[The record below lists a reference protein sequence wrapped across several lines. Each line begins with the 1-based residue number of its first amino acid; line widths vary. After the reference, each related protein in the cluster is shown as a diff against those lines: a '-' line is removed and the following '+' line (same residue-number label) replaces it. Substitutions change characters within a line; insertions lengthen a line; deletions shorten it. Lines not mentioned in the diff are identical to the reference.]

1 MVLNA
6 SGLSVHHHQPRV
18 VAKIN
23 RMLRDLRF
31 WQIIAKVG
39 ELHFHRGQRYPFEL
53 GLVKCEPQLPLCGY
67 FHTMGTDLERTL
79 LSRSAS
85 DAKAWEQW
93 LASDEAQ
100 RSKLAESFQR
110 EGKLPLEA
118 MVRDRIVHED
128 HLKSLCVEY
137 RLRFLDAN
145 HFAGQIPY
153 EAVAAMERLDAAA
166 GIRLNGYK
174 IVAPASLFRLTYQ
187 DKDPLLL
194 LELGGGYHYLVHK
207 WGGEVNPLRRVVMY
221 PLRSFKT
228 MMQSILVFCAAVALA
243 VPESVIGAH
252 SGFVRGIFFFYLLFA
267 TSAMAALYGFS
278 RAKNFSENLW
288 TSRYDD

>member
-1 MVLNA
+1 
-6 SGLSVHHHQPRV
+6 
-18 VAKIN
+18 
-23 RMLRDLRF
+23 
-31 WQIIAKVG
+31 
-39 ELHFHRGQRYPFEL
+39 
-53 GLVKCEPQLPLCGY
+53 
-67 FHTMGTDLERTL
+67 MGTDLERTL
-79 LSRSAS
+79 LTRSAG
-85 DAKAWEQW
+85 DAEAWEQW

-100 RSKLAESFQR
+100 RSKLVEPFQR
-110 EGKLPLEA
+110 EGQLPLEA

-128 HLKSLCVEY
+128 HLKSLCVDY

-166 GIRLNGYK
+166 GTRLNGYK

-207 WGGEVNPLRRVVMY
+207 WGGEVNPLRRMLMY

-228 MMQSILVFCAAVALA
+228 MMQSILVFCAVVALA
-243 VPESVIGAH
+243 VPESVMGAH